1 MTGSFPARILKVT
14 YLRILKKF
22 QALFQKD
29 VVEFG
34 AGTGRLTTLLAPV
47 VKSIQA
53 FDSSSA
59 MLEVAEK
66 KLKVFPKNNWRL
78 QQADNRSIPIP
89 DHCADIVISGW
100 SICYFASWGGS
111 EWTLDLKKS
120 FSEMKRIL
128 RPGGIIILLETMGTG
143 FELPTPPLH
152 LQEYYQLLA
161 TYGFKSD
168 WFRTD
173 YKFANLSEAVDLV
186 RFFFGDELAGEVE
199 RKGSLILPECTG
211 IWWIESK
218 DLLFTEDLEMV
229 K

>member
-1 MTGSFPARILKVT
+1 
-14 YLRILKKF
+14 
-22 QALFQKD
+22 
-29 VVEFG
+29 
-34 AGTGRLTTLLAPV
+34 
-47 VKSIQA
+47 
-53 FDSSSA
+53 
-59 MLEVAEK
+59 
-66 KLKVFPKNNWRL
+66 
-78 QQADNRSIPIP
+78 
-89 DHCADIVISGW
+89 
-100 SICYFASWGGS
+100 
-111 EWTLDLKKS
+111 
-120 FSEMKRIL
+120 
-128 RPGGIIILLETMGTG
+128 MGTG

-186 RFFFGDELAGEVE
+186 RFFFGDELASEVE
-199 RKGSLILPECTG
+199 KKGSLILPECTG